1 VKAQLH
7 IHSVKA
13 DCSTE
18 YRGSVALDQPTL
30 ELAIP
35 ASGFT
40 YLIVSFDTS
49 SFFGGAR
56 SSSVGTLL
64 KAWPRQGYELA
75 VSYKDDVYNVA
86 VREASQRGRPGRE
99 LPRRDLVTCGAG

>member
-1 VKAQLH
+1 
-7 IHSVKA
+7 
-13 DCSTE
+13 
-18 YRGSVALDQPTL
+18 
-30 ELAIP
+30 
-35 ASGFT
+35 
-40 YLIVSFDTS
+40 
-49 SFFGGAR
+49 
-56 SSSVGTLL
+56 VGTLL